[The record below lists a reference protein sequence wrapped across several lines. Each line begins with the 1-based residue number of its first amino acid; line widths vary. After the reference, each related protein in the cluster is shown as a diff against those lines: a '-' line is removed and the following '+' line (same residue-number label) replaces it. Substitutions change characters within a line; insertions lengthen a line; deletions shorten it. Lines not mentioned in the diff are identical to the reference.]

1 MALSIITTTPLS
13 LICLYGAGSGVLSHV
28 AYFIR
33 GEHHRQAPSLLIIT
47 ITAPLLA
54 ITTQLFF
61 TDVGFTAALVRSFAA
76 LGSFL
81 GALWVSMVTYRLFFH
96 PLRHFPGPFGAKV
109 SKFWHVKQVFPKLQN
124 HRLLASLQKEYGDFV
139 RTGPNQISVFSPA
152 GVQAIQGVRSKCTKN
167 AWYDM
172 SLPTISLQQVRDKNV
187 HDKRR
192 RIWDHGFAAGSL
204 RVYED
209 RIMAHASTLLSQLR
223 AQGGNVTSATKWFQ
237 LFGFDVMTDIAFG
250 RSFDMTKTGKAHPGL
265 ELMEK
270 AMKPIGLLSHIP
282 WLFMLLG
289 YIPGLA
295 NDHLKFLSWSGDQV
309 MQRVKMDKEIQERD
323 VMSWLVE
330 AYNKSPQKEADRLLL
345 QGDARLIIVA
355 GSDTTSST
363 LTYAAYELATNPE
376 IVKALREELSTLGKT
391 MSSISLKDLQSCDYL
406 NAVISETLRLHP
418 PVPSGVMRKT
428 PPEGITVGTT
438 FIPGNTTVVSPTYV
452 VSRSS
457 DAYELADKFLP
468 ERWTSRP
475 GLVKDKSAYAPFS
488 LGVYSCIGKQLALME
503 LRIVLFMLVTEFD
516 ICFAPGD
523 DGSSFLDNDL
533 DAFTIVI
540 ADLKLAF
547 IPREK

>member
-13 LICLYGAGSGVLSHV
+13 LICLYGAGTGVLSHV

-33 GEHHRQAPSLLIIT
+33 GEHHLQAPSLLITT

-54 ITTQLFF
+54 ITTQLLF
-61 TDVGFTAALVRSFAA
+61 TDIGFTAALVRSFAA

-81 GALWVSMVTYRLFFH
+81 GALCVSIVTYRLFFH
-96 PLRHFPGPFGAKV
+96 PLRHFPGPFGAKIT
-109 SKFWHVKQVFPKLQN
+109 KFWHVKQVFPKIQN
-124 HRLLASLQKEYGDFV
+124 HRLLDSLRKEYGDFV
-139 RTGPNQISVFSPA
+139 RTGPNEISVFSPA
-152 GVQAIQGVRSKCTKN
+152 GVQAIQGVRSSCTKS

-172 SLPTISLQQVRDKNV
+172 SRPIVSLQQVRDKSI

-237 LFGFDVMTDIAFG
+237 LYGFDVMTDIAFG
-250 RSFDMTKTGKAHPGL
+250 RSFDMTKTGKAHPAL
-265 ELMEK
+265 ELMKKSLE
-270 AMKPIGLLSHIP
+270 PVGLFSYVP
-282 WLFMLLG
+282 WFFMLLKD
-289 YIPGLA
+289 IPGLTK
-295 NDHLKFLSWSGDQV
+295 DYLKFLAWTGDQV

-330 AYNKSPQKEADRLLL
+330 AYNKSPQKEGDKLLL

-376 IVKALREELSTLGKT
+376 TFKALREELSALGKT
-391 MSSISLKDLQSCDYL
+391 MSSISLKDLQSCEYL
-406 NAVISETLRLHP
+406 NAVISETLRMHP
-418 PVPSGVMRKT
+418 PVPSGVMRDT

-438 FIPGNTTVVSPTYV
+438 FIPGNITVVSPTYA
-452 VSRSS
+452 VSRSNG
-457 DAYELADKFLP
+457 AYELPNEFLP

-488 LGVYSCIGKQLALME
+488 LGAYSCIGKQLALME
-503 LRIVLFMLVTEFD
+503 LRIALFMLVTEFD

-523 DGSSFLDNDL
+523 DGSNFLYNDQ
-533 DAFTIVI
+533 DHFTIAI
-540 ADLKLAF
+540 ADLKLVF
-547 IPREK
+547 IPRKK